1 MNIVRI
7 TSGLG
12 NQLFQY
18 AFYKALKTKQ
28 PDTKMDISEF
38 KYRKH
43 HYGFELE
50 KIFQI
55 TPDYASKEEC
65 NYLADVSKDWVS
77 EFRRKYLH
85 LHLPSHGKLI
95 KEDVIGTSFHTEL
108 LSLQNTYFWGYWQTE
123 KYFSDIA
130 ELLHSELVFTK
141 LSDTK
146 NLQTAELIKNHE
158 SVSIHIRR
166 GDYVKKRRFEFCGSV
181 CSTDYYKQATDLILD
196 RVDNPYFFI
205 FSDDLEWVKSN
216 ISLPNAY
223 FIDNNRGVDSY
234 KDMQLMSLCKHN
246 IIANSSFSWWGAWLG
261 QHEEKIAIAPSIW
274 FRNDPMPDI
283 VPDSWIR
290 IPVE

>member
-18 AFYKALKTKQ
+18 AFYKALKAKQ

-50 KIFQI
+50 KIFHI
-55 TPDYASKEEC
+55 APDYASKDEC
-65 NYLADVSKDWVS
+65 NFLADVSKDWVS

-85 LHLPSHGKLI
+85 FHLPAHGKLI
-95 KEDVIGTSFHTEL
+95 KEDAIGTSFHPEL
-108 LSLQNTYFWGYWQTE
+108 LSTSNGYFWGYWQTE
-123 KYFSDIA
+123 KYFADVA
-130 ELLHSELVFTK
+130 QALHEELVFTQ

-146 NLQTAELIKNHE
+146 NIETVALMENHE

-166 GDYVKKRRFEFCGSV
+166 GDYVKKRRMDICGSV
-181 CSTDYYKQATDLILD
+181 CSPDYYKKAIDQIFDK
-196 RVDNPYFFI
+196 VDDPYFFI
-205 FSDDLEWVKSN
+205 FSDDLEWAKEN
-216 ISLPNAY
+216 FNLPNSF
-223 FIDNNRGVDSY
+223 FIDNNRGTDSY

-261 QHEEKIAIAPSIW
+261 QYDKKIVLAPGIW
-274 FRNDPMPDI
+274 FRNDPLPDI
-283 VPDSWIR
+283 VPDNWIR

>member
-18 AFYKALKTKQ
+18 AFYKALKAKQ

-50 KIFQI
+50 KIFHI
-55 TPDYASKEEC
+55 APDYATKEEC

-85 LHLPSHGKLI
+85 FHLPAHGKLI
-95 KEDVIGTSFHTEL
+95 KEDVIGTAFHPEL
-108 LSLQNTYFWGYWQTE
+108 LSARNSYFWGYWQTE
-123 KYFSDIA
+123 KYFSDISSLLLK
-130 ELLHSELVFTK
+130 ELTFSELT
-141 LSDTK
+141 DEE
-146 NLQTAELIKNHE
+146 NLKTAELIQKQE

-166 GDYVKKRRFEFCGSV
+166 GDYIKKRRIDICGSV
-181 CSTDYYKQATDLILD
+181 CTLNYYQQAIAHILANTN
-196 RVDNPYFFI
+196 NPHFFI
-205 FSDDLEWVKSN
+205 FSDDLSWAKENLV
-216 ISLPNAY
+216 LPNAY
-223 FIDNNRGVDSY
+223 FVDTNRGIDSY

-261 QHEEKIAIAPSIW
+261 QYDKKMVVAPNIW
-274 FRNDPMPDI
+274 FRNDPLPDI
-283 VPDSWIR
+283 LPDSWVKIS
-290 IPVE
+290 I